1 MKIGIIGAGHI
12 GSTVATLFVQA
23 GHKVEIANSQGPESL
38 TAVVA
43 KLDGKV
49 KAVTAEQ
56 AAKFGDV
63 VLFAIP
69 FGAYKELGSL
79 PVAGKIVVDATNA
92 FPGKGKHD
100 DSAPTSSEQVA
111 KDFPEAKVVK
121 AFNTL
126 HYTYLVTD
134 RKPDAPRDDRLCL
147 FVAGDDADAKATVSQ
162 LIDEAGFTPVDTGSL
177 AEGSRRQQSGTAVWN
192 KKLTPAEAAK
202 LL

>member
-1 MKIGIIGAGHI
+1 MKIGIVGAGHI

-23 GHKVEIANSQGPESL
+23 GHKVEISNSQGPESL
-38 TAVVA
+38 SAVVA

-49 KAVTAEQ
+49 KAVTVEQ

-69 FGAYKELGSL
+69 FGAYKDLGSL
-79 PVAGKIVVDATNA
+79 PLAGKILIDATNA
-92 FPGKGKHD
+92 FSKTHD
-100 DSAPTSSEQVA
+100 AKAPTSSEQVA
-111 KDFPEAKVVK
+111 KEFPEAKVVK

-134 RKPDAPRDDRLCL
+134 RKPDAAHEDRLAL
-147 FVAGDDADAKATVSQ
+147 FVAGDDADAKATVSK
-162 LIDEAGFTPVDTGSL
+162 LIDEIGFAPVDTGSL
-177 AEGSRRQQSGTAVWN
+177 ADGSRRQQSGTAVWN
-192 KKLTPAEAAK
+192 KKLTPAAAAK

>member
-12 GSTVATLFVQA
+12 GSSVATLFVQA
-23 GHKVEIANSQGPESL
+23 GHKVEIANSKGPESL
-38 TAVVA
+38 AGVVA

-49 KAVTAEQ
+49 KAVTVEQ

-69 FGAYKELGSL
+69 FGAYKDLGSL
-79 PVAGKIVVDATNA
+79 PLAGKIIVDATNA
-92 FPGKGKHD
+92 FGKTHD
-100 DSAPTSSEQVA
+100 ANAPTSSEQVA
-111 KDFPEAKVVK
+111 KEFPEAKVVK

-126 HYTYLVTD
+126 HYTYLITD
-134 RKPDAPRDDRLCL
+134 RKPDAARDDRLAL

-162 LIDEAGFTPVDTGSL
+162 LIEEAGFAAVDTGSL
-177 AEGSRRQQSGTAVWN
+177 ADGSRRQQSGTAVWN

>member
-12 GSTVATLFVQA
+12 GSSVATLFVQA
-23 GHKVEIANSQGPESL
+23 GHKVEIANSKGPESL
-38 TAVVA
+38 TGVVA

-49 KAVTAEQ
+49 KAVTVEQ

-69 FGAYKELGSL
+69 FGAFKDLGSL
-79 PVAGKIVVDATNA
+79 PLAGKIVVDATNA
-92 FPGKGKHD
+92 FSKTHD

-111 KDFPEAKVVK
+111 KEFPEAKVVK

-126 HYTYLVTD
+126 HYTYLITD
-134 RKPDAPRDDRLCL
+134 RKPDAAHDDRLAL

-162 LIDEAGFTPVDTGSL
+162 LIEEAGFAAVDTGSL

>member
-12 GSTVATLFVQA
+12 GLSVATLFVQA
-23 GHKVEIANSQGPESL
+23 GHKVEIANSKGPESL
-38 TAVVA
+38 TGVVA

-49 KAVTAEQ
+49 KAVTVEQ

-69 FGAYKELGSL
+69 FGAFKDLGSL
-79 PVAGKIVVDATNA
+79 PLAGKILVDATNA
-92 FPGKGKHD
+92 FSKTHD

-111 KDFPEAKVVK
+111 KEFPEAKVVK

-126 HYTYLVTD
+126 HYTYLITD
-134 RKPDAPRDDRLCL
+134 RKPDAAHEDRLAL

-162 LIDEAGFTPVDTGSL
+162 LIEEAGFAAVDTGSL

>member
-12 GSTVATLFVQA
+12 GSSVATLFVQA
-23 GHKVEIANSQGPESL
+23 GHKVEIANSKGPESL
-38 TAVVA
+38 TGVVA

-49 KAVTAEQ
+49 KAVTVEQ

-69 FGAYKELGSL
+69 FGAFKDLGSL
-79 PVAGKIVVDATNA
+79 PLAGKILVDATNA
-92 FPGKGKHD
+92 FSKTHD

-111 KDFPEAKVVK
+111 KEFPEAKVVK

-126 HYTYLVTD
+126 HYTYLITD
-134 RKPDAPRDDRLCL
+134 RKPDAAHEDRLAL

-162 LIDEAGFTPVDTGSL
+162 LIEEAGFAAVDTGSL